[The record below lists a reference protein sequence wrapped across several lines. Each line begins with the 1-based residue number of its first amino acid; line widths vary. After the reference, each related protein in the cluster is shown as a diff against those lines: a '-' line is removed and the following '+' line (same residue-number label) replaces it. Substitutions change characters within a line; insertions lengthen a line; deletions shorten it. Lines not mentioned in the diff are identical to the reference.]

1 MLTDEQLVNQIQR
14 KNAEAIDE
22 LYKRYSPKLYV
33 FFKNIMRNRN
43 PEDLVHDVFI
53 RVIENAHRFNPKK
66 ASFNTWMFR
75 IARNLCIDNV
85 RREEKLKVVSLD
97 KESAGSG
104 EGGGNTAALKDTIA
118 DTSRSVE
125 DSLYITKV
133 FRTINE
139 CIGKLQKEQE
149 KQAIVLYYISGKV
162 YREIG
167 QITGKSVSMVKKRI
181 FTAKEKL
188 RRCLESRG
196 IKSFQKN
203 E

>member
-1 MLTDEQLVNQIQR
+1 MQTDEQLVSQLKK
-14 KNAEAIDE
+14 KNTEAIDE
-22 LYKRYSPKLYV
+22 LYKRYSQKLYV

-53 RVIENAHRFNPKK
+53 KVIENAPKFNPKK

-75 IARNLCIDNV
+75 IARNLCIDDV
-85 RREEKLKVVSLD
+85 RREKKLSVVSLD
-97 KESAGSG
+97 KESRSIDAG
-104 EGGGNTAALKDTIA
+104 EGSTGAFVESIE
-118 DTSRSVE
+118 DTSRTVE
-125 DSLYITKV
+125 DSLYITTI

-139 CIGKLQKEQE
+139 CIGKLEKEQE
-149 KQAIVLYYISGKV
+149 KQAVLLYYISGKV

-167 QITGKSVSMVKKRI
+167 DITGKSISMVKKRI
-181 FTAKEKL
+181 NSAQEKM